1 MLRYYRPAVLVVT
14 LASSLLAVRDVK
26 SATGP
31 EPGDLRAAG
40 KVEFPIS
47 CASSIQSEFSR
58 GVALLHSFFYEEAR
72 RVFTPLAD
80 ANPKCPLP
88 QWGFPIQW
96 CNPI

>member
-47 CASSIQSEFSR
+47 YAVSGLKKITR
-58 GVALLHSFFYEEAR
+58 GVAWWHSFVYEGAR
-72 RVFTPLAD
+72 RASTSVAERD
-80 ANPKCPLP
+80 PKCTMA
-88 QWGFPIQW
+88 QWGTAMTWCRPI
-96 CNPI
+96 